1 MDDQKPDCEQH
12 VLREQHVLKEEEKLG
27 CAPTERAPIDF
38 ALILGAGWT
47 GRQIAG
53 QMIAHGMRVRLVDQS
68 DRALE
73 ASRAWIEAQ
82 LGPFFDQGYWPQ
94 CDWRDASE
102 RLELVRE
109 DPEESH
115 LLPGIVLECI
125 PEQVALKRRV
135 LKRYAEK
142 YGEQT
147 IIASNSSY
155 FVPSTF
161 SKHLRFPER
170 YAHFHFH
177 VPIWIATLVDVATA
191 PETSQDTVD
200 RLIALADRIG
210 QTPLVQRVENTGY
223 VFNWMLKSLLQSAL
237 QLVNKGVSNPEDIDT
252 AWRKA
257 TGMPVGP
264 IGSMDQIGLDIIFQ
278 TMSHARFVEG
288 DDVWAPL
295 LAILQPL
302 VDQGKLGVKTGSG
315 FFVYGDPA
323 HWQANASP
331 GVGEKKASE
340 KTKNNF

>member
-1 MDDQKPDCEQH
+1 MDDQKPESEQH
-12 VLREQHVLKEEEKLG
+12 GLNEREQCSRV
-27 CAPTERAPIDF
+27 PTEFAPIEF

-53 QMIAHGMRVRLVDQS
+53 QMLAHGMRVRLVDQS

-73 ASRAWIEAQ
+73 ATKAWIESQ
-82 LGPFFDQGYWPQ
+82 LVPFYEQGYWPR
-94 CDWRDASE
+94 CDWRDVST
-102 RLELVRE
+102 RLELLRE
-109 DPEESH
+109 DPEENSTV
-115 LLPGIVLECI
+115 PGIVLECI

-135 LKRYAEK
+135 LKRYSEK
-142 YGEQT
+142 YGEHT
-147 IIASNSSY
+147 VIASNSSY
-155 FVPSTF
+155 FIPSTF

-177 VPIWIATLVDVATA
+177 VPIWMATLVDVATA
-191 PETSQDTVD
+191 PETSQETVD

-237 QLVNKGVSNPEDIDT
+237 QLVNKGVSNPADIDM

-257 TGMPVGP
+257 TGMPAGP
-264 IGSMDQIGLDIIFQ
+264 FGIMDQIGLDIIFQ

-323 HWQANASP
+323 HWQASAP
-331 GVGEKKASE
+331 TGIDGKKVP
-340 KTKNNF
+340 